1 MVETKHLKPIAYKV
15 YDFLKGFVGEQN
27 AISARDL
34 AAQFALEERQLRDV
48 INAIRNSS
56 ELERT
61 IGSSARGYFI
71 CKDKEE
77 FERANNILYATA
89 FNLLRTARANERKA
103 GLDGQMKLKLGKFY
117 KEEYEA
123 YGGEQ

>member
-1 MVETKHLKPIAYKV
+1 MIETKHLKPIAYKV

-48 INAIRNSS
+48 ISAICKST

-61 IGSSARGYFI
+61 IGSSPRGYFI
-71 CKDKEE
+71 CRDKEE
-77 FERANNILYATA
+77 FERVNNSIYSAA
-89 FNLLRTARANERKA
+89 FSLLRRARANERKA

-123 YGGEQ
+123 FGGE